1 MNLLRKL
8 LGQGCTHRF
17 SWPRVDEQGRHY
29 QICLSCGM
37 AFEYDWQ
44 QMKHTGRVLKATT
57 DAKIS
62 PQGAFH

>member
-17 SWPRVDEQGRHY
+17 SWPRVDEHGRHY
-29 QICLSCGM
+29 QICLSCGT

-44 QMKHTGRVLKATT
+44 QMKHTGRLLNTRVESKLPA
-57 DAKIS
+57 
-62 PQGAFH
+62 GGLFL